1 MRLAPAEKLSRVAGL
16 SRMVEWLAM
25 EGLRMR
31 HPEEDPAT
39 LRYRR
44 AEMRL
49 GQELAARV
57 YDNPPARA

>member
-1 MRLAPAEKLSRVAGL
+1 MRLSPAEKLSRVAGR
-16 SRMVEWLAM
+16 SRQVELLAM

-31 HPEEDPAT
+31 HPEEDHAT

-44 AEMRL
+44 AQMRL

-57 YDNPPARA
+57 YGKPPGSA

>member
-1 MRLAPAEKLSRVAGL
+1 
-16 SRMVEWLAM
+16 MVEKLAM

-31 HPEEDPAT
+31 HPDEDPAT

-49 GQELAARV
+49 GEELAARV
-57 YDNPPARA
+57 YDTPRGRA